1 MKKTI
6 NLLIKIL
13 SIIIIFQV
21 IICNSTV
28 EASEESF
35 WSDIISQGDSFIQ
48 IGSSAA
54 TNEDAASDADTM
66 QIMNDIY
73 SILFPLGVVATVMVG
88 GFLGIKFMLASA
100 EDKAK
105 VKESMV
111 PYVIGCVVIY
121 GAFGIWRICIQIFSI
136 LS

>member
-6 NLLIKIL
+6 NLLIKIVF
-13 SIIIIFQV
+13 IIIILQFN
-21 IICNSTV
+21 ICNSTV
-28 EASEESF
+28 EASEGSF
-35 WSDIISQGDSFIQ
+35 WSDIISQGDRFIQ
-48 IGSSAA
+48 IGESSA
-54 TNEDAASDADTM
+54 TNEDTATDADMM
-66 QIMNDIY
+66 QVMDDIY

-111 PYVIGCVVIY
+111 PYVIGCIVIY
-121 GAFGIWRICIQIFSI
+121 GAFGIWKICIQIFSS